1 MKKVLIVF
9 NDVVL
14 LSVFKRWML
23 RSLTVEMLLFAKD
36 GKKAIE
42 IMAEHP
48 IELLI
53 TDLELQDMS
62 GMELVAF
69 LSSHYPSVKVAF
81 FLPLDSSINSESLAK
96 LSSLY
101 FVHKPESLKDF
112 IRFEK
117 LVSVAIFQTLAVAD
131 MLIVDFLKLAKYQY
145 KTCLLEI
152 DNLLTG
158 EKGFIYFE
166 AGVLHDAAC
175 GDFKAELAV
184 VEMLSWKRGQFI
196 FKEFAKKLLH
206 RKIQSTLANLIEEGD
221 SFKANAAMLESVA
234 TITEPEEEPI
244 TVNAEEASA
253 ENVVLIQQVAEQ
265 VAPSV
270 EQAQLDEVLIVKIR
284 ALQLNEVL
292 KPLQEFNH
300 YLGFAIFDMTGQ
312 LLVAQGLNAFEET
325 IEKISQHTVAIII
338 ATSDIMPKIGLGKP
352 FFIQISTDG
361 AIFQLE
367 WIIEKQLLA
376 IILLN
381 AEAKNTGLA
390 KIHLDKACHYI
401 RNELS

>member
-1 MKKVLIVF
+1 
-9 NDVVL
+9 
-14 LSVFKRWML
+14 
-23 RSLTVEMLLFAKD
+23 
-36 GKKAIE
+36 
-42 IMAEHP
+42 
-48 IELLI
+48 
-53 TDLELQDMS
+53 
-62 GMELVAF
+62 
-69 LSSHYPSVKVAF
+69 VKVAF
-81 FLPLDSSINSESLAK
+81 FLPLDSTINSESLAK

-101 FVHKPESLKDF
+101 FIHKPESLKDF

-184 VEMLSWKRGQFI
+184 VEMLSWKKGKFM

-206 RKIQSTLANLIEEGD
+206 RKIQSALADLIEEGEN
-221 SFKANAAMLESVA
+221 FKANAAIRESVA
-234 TITEPEEEPI
+234 TIAESEEEQM
-244 TVNAEEASA
+244 TANDEANT
-253 ENVVLIQQVAEQ
+253 ENTFLIQQAVELTAL
-265 VAPSV
+265 SV
-270 EQAQLDEVLIVKIR
+270 EQAQLHEVLFVKIR

-292 KPLQEFNH
+292 EPLQEFNH
-300 YLGFAIFDMTGQ
+300 YLGFAIFDITGQ
-312 LLVAQGLNAFEET
+312 LAIAHGVTAFEEN
-325 IEKISQHTVAIII
+325 IENISQHTVAIII

-352 FFIQISTDG
+352 AFIQISSDG
-361 AIFQLE
+361 AVFQLE

-390 KIHLDKACHYI
+390 KIYLDKACHYI